1 MPNLVHSLESVVR
14 RKTTRYPLP
23 TTHWRLRRPGFT
35 LIELLV
41 VMAII
46 AILIGAAT
54 VSYSIAQKK
63 GRDAKRKADL
73 KTIQQALELYFQD
86 NKYYPPWTEGW
97 RWCATATQ
105 LGDALEPTYIKK
117 VPKDPLYADASK
129 DYFFDRSNK
138 VYHLVAVLEN
148 TNDPEYSTYTQNSF
162 GETYCEPLPDAG
174 SQTYNYR
181 VTQP

>member
-1 MPNLVHSLESVVR
+1 MPNLVRSLESVVR

-63 GRDAKRKADL
+63 GRDSKRKADL
-73 KTIQQALELYFQD
+73 KTIQQALELYFQE
-86 NKYYPPWTEGW
+86 NKYYPPWPQSW
-97 RWCATATQ
+97 DWCSTISNPSDTRTR
-105 LGDALEPTYIKK
+105 DALEPTYIKK
-117 VPKDPLYADASK
+117 VPTDPLYSGSSK
-129 DYFFDRSNK
+129 DYVFHHKNA
-138 VYHLVAVLEN
+138 YEYELAAVLEN
-148 TNDPEYSTYTQNSF
+148 ANDPEN
-162 GETYCEPLPDAG
+162 G
-174 SQTYNYR
+174 TYNYVNCSTIETYDYQ
-181 VTQP
+181 VTSP